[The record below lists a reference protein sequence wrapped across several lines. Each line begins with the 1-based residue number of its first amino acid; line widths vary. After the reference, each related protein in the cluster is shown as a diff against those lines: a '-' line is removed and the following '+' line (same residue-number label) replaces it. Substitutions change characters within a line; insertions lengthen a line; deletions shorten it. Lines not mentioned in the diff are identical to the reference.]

1 MNTKVKKRSVQS
13 QLDQAL
19 ALQHAGDVDDA
30 ESIFR
35 QVLKADARNPAA
47 LYSMAAIES
56 GRGQY
61 IKALE
66 HIQPVTKSNPGFA
79 QAHLALSV
87 IYFNLGD
94 FDKSLKSAEKAIAL
108 EPTLQ
113 NAQSHLQTVQLAMQ
127 VKQSSSPLGVPQ
139 VVLLNNQ
146 AIALQNGG
154 EHAQALELLTRSLE
168 LSPNDFTALY
178 SMGISHSALGQTQQ
192 AFECFNRAADA
203 APHMAISHFAKAK
216 TYQDFGMAEQAIACY
231 DQAIAVD
238 PKYMEAYAN
247 KAAIL
252 QAINRHHDALLTLIA
267 ATDIDPNN
275 VRALEGQGQIL
286 GQYKQYGMSTNAFLR
301 ALQIDPLYP
310 YGEGHLMSA
319 RLGNC
324 DWTDFEGSCQRIFD
338 GIRAG
343 RKASGAMTIMSITDD
358 AALARQNIETYAADK
373 YGPSIYKL
381 WNGERYAHRRKRVA
395 FISGDFRIHPVGY
408 LLIGMLEKFDKAQF
422 ELTGVFTG
430 TPDGSDLWK
439 RYRCVFDHYLDVKD
453 TPSLEVAKIMRAM
466 EIDMAID
473 LSGHTEGTRLEV
485 LSHRPAPVQATYLG
499 FPGTLGLPFIDYLI
513 ADPRII
519 PPELQH
525 HYREKVLY
533 LPHCYL
539 PRDNSVV
546 PSTETPKRSDFGL
559 PDTGMVFCSF
569 NHDYKIN
576 PPIFKVWM
584 DLLKEVP
591 KSVLWLMKLND
602 GAHVNLTNSAIEH
615 GVDPARIVYATRLPR
630 IEDHLARYRLA
641 DIFLDTY
648 PYNGHTTAGD
658 ALRAGLPVVSL
669 CGESFASR
677 VAASLLHD
685 VGLPQYACT
694 SLADYQATAFRMA
707 THDDERLGVA
717 SHLATRI
724 REEKWPPSD
733 EAQAKALMQVLHD
746 MQVSPS

>member
-19 ALQHAGDVDDA
+19 ALQHAGDVDGA

-61 IKALE
+61 LKALE
-66 HIQPVTKSNPGFA
+66 HIQPVIKSNPGFA

-94 FDKSLKSAEKAIAL
+94 FDKSLKTAEKALAL
-108 EPTLQ
+108 ESTLL

-127 VKQSSSPLGVPQ
+127 VKQSSSPPGVPQ

-154 EHAQALELLTRSLE
+154 EHAQALELLSRSLE
-168 LSPNDFTALY
+168 MSPNDFTALY

-192 AFECFNRAADA
+192 AFDCFNRAADA

-324 DWTDFEGSCQRIFD
+324 DWTDFEGSRQRIL
-338 GIRAG
+338 RA
-343 RKASGAMTIMSITDD
+343 SELGA
-358 AALARQNIETYAADK
+358 K
-373 YGPSIYKL
+373 P
-381 WNGERYAHRRKRVA
+381 
-395 FISGDFRIHPVGY
+395 
-408 LLIGMLEKFDKAQF
+408 
-422 ELTGVFTG
+422 
-430 TPDGSDLWK
+430 
-439 RYRCVFDHYLDVKD
+439 
-453 TPSLEVAKIMRAM
+453 
-466 EIDMAID
+466 
-473 LSGHTEGTRLEV
+473 
-485 LSHRPAPVQATYLG
+485 
-499 FPGTLGLPFIDYLI
+499 
-513 ADPRII
+513 
-519 PPELQH
+519 
-525 HYREKVLY
+525 
-533 LPHCYL
+533 
-539 PRDNSVV
+539 VV
-546 PSTETPKRSDFGL
+546 P
-559 PDTGMVFCSF
+559 
-569 NHDYKIN
+569 
-576 PPIFKVWM
+576 
-584 DLLKEVP
+584 
-591 KSVLWLMKLND
+591 
-602 GAHVNLTNSAIEH
+602 
-615 GVDPARIVYATRLPR
+615 
-630 IEDHLARYRLA
+630 
-641 DIFLDTY
+641 
-648 PYNGHTTAGD
+648 
-658 ALRAGLPVVSL
+658 
-669 CGESFASR
+669 
-677 VAASLLHD
+677 
-685 VGLPQYACT
+685 
-694 SLADYQATAFRMA
+694 
-707 THDDERLGVA
+707 
-717 SHLATRI
+717 
-724 REEKWPPSD
+724 
-733 EAQAKALMQVLHD
+733 
-746 MQVSPS
+746 